1 MGYGGTYKLK
11 GRKYTAKFK
20 TNKTGEIT
28 GFKQIVPEHELQAE
42 LMRWAKRYEDNY
54 PELWLL
60 HAIPNGGKRNVKDAV
75 KLKREGVKAG
85 VPDLFMPVARMEYH
99 GLYIEMKNTEGR
111 LTERQREWQER
122 LKKQNYAVLTCH
134 SDIEAKA
141 QIVKYLNSQ
150 KTIEQEGYDE

>member
-85 VPDLFMPVARMEYH
+85 VPDLFMPGSKNGISRFIHRNEEHRRQVDRKTAGMARK
-99 GLYIEMKNTEGR
+99 IEETELCGI
-111 LTERQREWQER
+111 
-122 LKKQNYAVLTCH
+122 NM
-134 SDIEAKA
+134 
-141 QIVKYLNSQ
+141 SQ
-150 KTIEQEGYDE
+150 